1 MHNREKLFTKL
12 KEYMEIDAVS
22 RYEEKVVEALKKNT
36 ANANVLYARDGMGSL
51 IITKKG
57 HNNGPKI
64 MLAAHMDEVGFS
76 VLDILDNGQLRVASI
91 GGIWPNAFVGTKAK
105 LLTSQGKEFLGI
117 FGHTS
122 IHILEKEKVDKAV
135 SMKDLF
141 VDCGFK
147 NKEEAEK
154 LGVEIGDVIYV
165 SGETIRLFNPD
176 LVAGKAMDNR
186 AGVMILDEIINRL
199 ANEKLPNQ
207 PYFVGTVQE
216 EVGCRGA
223 KTAISIIEPDIAFAI
238 DTGAS
243 HDTYGA
249 IKGVPKLGGGVAIN
263 MQDSGTMMD
272 PKLVKVITELA
283 QKYDIKLY
291 KYVAQGGGTDAAQLQ
306 YGKGGVPTIGIS
318 IPQRYLHSPL
328 GVCSL
333 FDMEEIIRLM
343 VEFLKFFDQKALEA
357 IKYK

>member
-22 RYEEKVVEALKKNT
+22 RYEEKVVESLKKNT

-51 IITKKG
+51 IITKKD

-283 QKYDIKLY
+283 KKYDIKLY